1 MSINLDNYHKI
12 KSIADRYQ
20 ASLIAVSKTKPLS
33 DILEL
38 HHEGQL
44 LFGENYVQ
52 ELTDKFKEAPATI
65 DWHFIGHLQT
75 NKVKFIQPITKLIHG
90 VDSEKLLMEINK
102 QATKNNSIS
111 NILLQIYI
119 AQEESKFGLDENEL
133 TGILEK
139 YSNGNYSNVRI
150 KGLMGMASFTEDQS
164 QIKKEFTQLKQI
176 FNRHKSNDDF
186 DTLSMGMS
194 SDYQIALDCGST
206 MIRIGSAFFG
216 ARNYANTNG

>member
-1 MSINLDNYHKI
+1 MKY
-12 KSIADRYQ
+12 
-20 ASLIAVSKTKPLS
+20 
-33 DILEL
+33 
-38 HHEGQL
+38 
-44 LFGENYVQ
+44 
-52 ELTDKFKEAPATI
+52 
-65 DWHFIGHLQT
+65 
-75 NKVKFIQPITKLIHG
+75 IQPIAKLIHG

-133 TGILEK
+133 TAILEK
-139 YSNGNYSNVRI
+139 YSNGNYSNIRI

-164 QIKKEFTQLKQI
+164 QIKKEFTELKQI
-176 FNRHKSNDDF
+176 FDRQKSNDDF

-216 ARNYANTNG
+216 ARNYTNTNG

>member
-1 MSINLDNYHKI
+1 MSINLANYHKI
-12 KSIADRYQ
+12 KSIADSYQ

-52 ELTDKFKEAPATI
+52 ELTDKFKEAPTTI

-90 VDSEKLLMEINK
+90 VDSEKLLLEINK

-133 TGILEK
+133 TAILEK

-176 FNRHKSNDDF
+176 FDRHKSNDDF

>member
-1 MSINLDNYHKI
+1 MSINLINYQKI
-12 KSIADRYQ
+12 KSIADSYLAQ
-20 ASLIAVSKTKPLS
+20 LVAVSKTKPLS

-38 HHEGQL
+38 HQKGQIV
-44 LFGENYVQ
+44 FGENYVQ
-52 ELTDKFKEAPATI
+52 ELADKFKEGPSTI
-65 DWHFIGHLQT
+65 DWHFIGHLQS
-75 NKVKFIQPITKLIHG
+75 NKVKYIQPIVKLIHG

-111 NILLQIYI
+111 NILLQVYI

-133 TGILEK
+133 TAILEK
-139 YSNGNYSNVRI
+139 YYNGNYKNIRI

-164 QIKKEFTQLKQI
+164 QIKKEFTELKQI
-176 FNRHKSNDDF
+176 FDRHKSNDEF

-206 MIRIGSAFFG
+206 MIRIGSALFG
-216 ARNYANTNG
+216 ERNYQKS

>member
-1 MSINLDNYHKI
+1 MSINLTNYHKI
-12 KSIADRYQ
+12 KSITDSYQ
-20 ASLIAVSKTKPLS
+20 ASLVAVSKTKPLS
-33 DILEL
+33 DILAL
-38 HHEGQL
+38 QQAGQT

-52 ELTDKFKEAPATI
+52 ELTDKFKEAPANI
-65 DWHFIGHLQT
+65 DWHFIGHLQS
-75 NKVKFIQPITKLIHG
+75 NKVKYIQPIVKLIHG
-90 VDSEKLLMEINK
+90 VDSEKLLTEINK
-102 QATKNNSIS
+102 QATKNNVVS

-133 TGILEK
+133 NAILEK
-139 YSNGNYSNVRI
+139 YSSGNYSNICI

-164 QIKKEFTQLKQI
+164 QIKKEFKELKQI
-176 FNRHKSNDDF
+176 FERHKLNDEF

-216 ARNYANTNG
+216 ARNYASSNG

>member
-1 MSINLDNYHKI
+1 MSINLANYHKI
-12 KSIADRYQ
+12 KSIADSYQ

-52 ELTDKFKEAPATI
+52 ELTDKFKEAPTTI

-90 VDSEKLLMEINK
+90 VDSEKLLLEINK

-176 FNRHKSNDDF
+176 FDRHKSNDDF

>member
-1 MSINLDNYHKI
+1 MSINLANYHKI
-12 KSIADRYQ
+12 KSIADSYQ
-20 ASLIAVSKTKPLS
+20 ASLVAVSKTKPMS

-52 ELTDKFKEAPATI
+52 ELTDKFKEAPSTI

-75 NKVKFIQPITKLIHG
+75 NKVKYIQPIAKLIHG

-139 YSNGNYSNVRI
+139 YSNGNYSNIRI

-164 QIKKEFTQLKQI
+164 QIKKEFTELKQI
-176 FNRHKSNDDF
+176 FDRQKSNDDF